1 MPMVVMPALPGT
13 ARLIF
18 LLHKQLTI
26 NALINYLQK
35 NQCSE
40 RGRGE
45 SCSEHQ
51 YFAIIF
57 RTRYDTIY
65 YSKKD

>member
-1 MPMVVMPALPGT
+1 MVVCLHIRE

-18 LLHKQLTI
+18 LLHNKLITNI
-26 NALINYLQK
+26 LINHSQK
-35 NQCSE
+35 NQYSE

-57 RTRYDTIY
+57 RTHYDTIY